1 MGMRTAEQYKES
13 LRDGRAVYLR
23 GEKVADVTKD
33 PVIGIA
39 VEHAC
44 IDYRMTEDSKYRELA
59 VMRDGGGEY
68 SRYYHLPRTADD
80 LLKRSQ
86 LIAASTRE
94 RATLVVLIKEIGTD
108 ALYALHLLGERMAAA
123 AKPEY
128 RERIYKYHRYCRDN
142 DLAVAVA
149 QTDVKGDRSLGPTG
163 QDHPDYYV
171 HVVEERPDGIVVR
184 GAKVHTSVST
194 NTNEVIVLPT
204 RAMRP
209 EDKAYAIAFALPINT
224 PGLKLIASP
233 HDGTQ
238 KDPFEHPISARHKM
252 METLTVFDD
261 VFVPNDRIFLNGE
274 IEFAGLL
281 ALTFVRFHRFTAV
294 SYKLPL
300 LELLAGAGAAV
311 AEANGI
317 ARANHV
323 RDKLTYLA
331 AYHTTVRGLIEHAA
345 ATCTIEDGIAVPNTL
360 ITNVAKYHF
369 AHNYHQAVQ
378 DVQDLAGGTLVT
390 GAAVEDFTSEAT
402 RAYVTKYL
410 GGAKGH
416 DAEKRIRLLNL
427 VADLTASDFGGYQ
440 EVLAVHAEGGFEAEK
455 LQAYREYDFKSVSA
469 YASKLAGGSDR
480 RAWA

>member
-1 MGMRTAEQYKES
+1 MGLRTPEQYKQS
-13 LRDGRAVYLR
+13 LRDGRAVYFR
-23 GEKVADVTKD
+23 GEKVADVTTH

-44 IDYRMTEDSKYRELA
+44 IDYRMAEDAAYRELA
-59 VMRDGGGEY
+59 VVKEGRSEY
-68 SRYYHLPRTADD
+68 SRYFHLPRTGDD
-80 LLKRSQ
+80 LLKRSN

-94 RATLVVLIKEIGTD
+94 GATLVILIKEIGTD
-108 ALYALHLLGERMAAA
+108 ALLALHIIGERLAAA
-123 AKPEY
+123 GHPAY
-128 RERIYKYHRYCRDN
+128 RERIHAYYRQCRDN
-142 DLAVAVA
+142 DLAIAVA
-149 QTDVKGDRSLGPTG
+149 QTDVKGDRSLGPTA

-171 HVVEERPDGIVVR
+171 RVVERRPDGVVVR
-184 GAKVHTSVST
+184 GAKIHTSVST

-209 EDKAYAIAFALPINT
+209 EDKDYAIAFALPINT
-224 PGLKLIASP
+224 PGLKLLASP
-233 HDGTQ
+233 HGSSK

-274 IEFAGLL
+274 IDFAGLL

-300 LELLAGAGAAV
+300 LELMAGAGAAI

-317 ARANHV
+317 ARAAHV
-323 RDKLTYLA
+323 RDKLTHLA
-331 AYHTTVRGLIEHAA
+331 AYHTIVRGLIEHAA
-345 ATCTIEDGIAVPNTL
+345 ATCTVEDGIAVPNTL

-378 DVQDLAGGTLVT
+378 IVQDLAGGILVT
-390 GAAVEDFTSEAT
+390 GPATEDFTSEAT

-410 GGAKGH
+410 GGAKGF
-416 DAEKRIRLLNL
+416 DAEKRMRLLNL
-427 VADLTASDFGGYQ
+427 IADLTASEYGGYQ

-455 LQAYREYDFKSVSA
+455 LQAYREYDFKTVAA
-469 YASKLAGGSDR
+469 YARKLAGI
-480 RAWA
+480 

>member
-1 MGMRTAEQYKES
+1 MGLRTPEQYKQS
-13 LRDGRAVYLR
+13 LRDGRAVFFR
-23 GEKVADVTKD
+23 GEKVNDVTAH

-39 VEHAC
+39 VDHAC
-44 IDYRMTEDSKYRELA
+44 LDYRMAEDPAWRELA
-59 VMRDGGGEY
+59 VVKDGAGEY
-68 SRYYHLPRTADD
+68 SRYFHLPRNGAD

-86 LIAASTRE
+86 LIAAATRE
-94 RATLVVLIKEIGTD
+94 GATLVVLIKEIGTD
-108 ALYALHLLGERMAAA
+108 ALFALHIIGEQLAAA
-123 AKPEY
+123 GHANY
-128 RERIYKYHRYCRDN
+128 RERIQKYYRHCRDN
-142 DLAVAVA
+142 DLAIAVA
-149 QTDVKGDRSLGPTG
+149 QTDVKGDRSLGPTA

-171 HVVEERPDGIVVR
+171 RVVETRPDGVVVR
-184 GAKVHTSVST
+184 GAKIHTSVST

-233 HDGTQ
+233 HGSAK

-261 VFVPNDRIFLNGE
+261 VFVPNERIFLNGE
-274 IEFAGLL
+274 IDFAGLL

-300 LELLAGAGAAV
+300 LEALAGAAAAV

-317 ARANHV
+317 TRAAHV
-323 RDKLTYLA
+323 RDKLTHLA

-345 ATCTIEDGIAVPNTL
+345 ATCTTEDGLAVPNTL
-360 ITNVAKYHF
+360 ITNVAKFHF

-378 DVQDLAGGTLVT
+378 IVQDLAGGILVT
-390 GAAVEDFTSEAT
+390 GPAAEDFASEAT
-402 RAYVTKYL
+402 RVYVTKYL

-427 VADLTASDFGGYQ
+427 IADLTASDYGGYQ

-455 LQAYREYDFKSVSA
+455 LQAYREYDFKSVAA
-469 YASKLAGGSDR
+469 YARKLAGI
-480 RAWA
+480 

>member
-1 MGMRTAEQYKES
+1 MALRTAEQYKAS
-13 LRDGRAVYLR
+13 LRDGRAVYFR
-23 GEKVADVTKD
+23 GEKVADVTAH

-39 VEHAC
+39 VEHAAL
-44 IDYRMTEDSKYRELA
+44 DYRMAEDPKYRDLA
-59 VMRDGGGEY
+59 VIKDGREEY
-68 SRYYHLPRTADD
+68 SRYFYLPQNGDD

-94 RATLVVLIKEIGTD
+94 GATLVVLIKEIGTD
-108 ALYALHLLGERMAAA
+108 ALYALHIIGERMAAA
-123 AKPEY
+123 GKPEY
-128 RERIYKYHRYCRDN
+128 RERIRKYYRECRDN

-149 QTDVKGDRSLGPTG
+149 QTDVKGDRSLGPT
-163 QDHPDYYV
+163 QQEHPDYYV
-171 HVVEERPDGIVVR
+171 RVVEERPDGIVVR

-209 EDKAYAIAFALPINT
+209 EDKPYAVAFAVPINT

-233 HDGTQ
+233 HGSS
-238 KDPFEHPISARHKM
+238 KKNEFEHPISARHKM

-261 VFVPNDRIFLNGE
+261 VFVPKERVFLNGE
-274 IEFAGLL
+274 LEFAGLL

-300 LELLAGAGAAV
+300 LEALAGVGAAA

-317 ARANHV
+317 TKAGHV
-323 RDKLTYLA
+323 RDKLTHLA

-345 ATCTIEDGIAVPNTL
+345 RTCTYEDGIAVPNTL
-360 ITNVAKYHF
+360 LTNVAKYHF

-378 DVQDLAGGTLVT
+378 IVQDLAGGLLVT
-390 GAAVEDFTSEAT
+390 APAAEDFTSEAT
-402 RAYVTKYL
+402 REYVLKYM
-410 GGAKGH
+410 GGAKGF
-416 DAEKRIRLLNL
+416 DADKRMRLLNL
-427 VADLTASDFGGYQ
+427 ISDLTSSDYGGYQ

-455 LQAYREYDFKSVSA
+455 LQAYREYDFKTVAA
-469 YASKLAGGSDR
+469 YARKLAGI
-480 RAWA
+480 

>member
-1 MGMRTAEQYKES
+1 MGLRTADQYKKS
-13 LRDGRAVYLR
+13 LRDGRAVYFR
-23 GEKVADVTKD
+23 GEKVADVTAH

-44 IDYRMTEDSKYRELA
+44 IDYHMTEDPQYRDLA
-59 VMRDGGGEY
+59 VVTGDGEPY
-68 SRYYHLPRTADD
+68 SRYFHLPRNGDD

-94 RATLVVLIKEIGTD
+94 GATLVVLIKEIGTD
-108 ALYALHLLGERMAAA
+108 ALLALHIIAERLAAA
-123 AKPEY
+123 GKLEY
-128 RERIYKYHRYCRDN
+128 RERVHKYYRHCRDN
-142 DLAVAVA
+142 DLAIAVA
-149 QTDVKGDRSLGPTG
+149 QTDVKGDRSLGPTA

-171 HVVEERPDGIVVR
+171 RVVEERPDGVVVR

-233 HDGTQ
+233 HGSSH
-238 KDPFEHPISARHKM
+238 KDAFEHPISARHKM

-274 IEFAGLL
+274 VDLAGLL
-281 ALTFVRFHRFTAV
+281 ALTFVRYHRFTAV

-300 LELLAGAGAAV
+300 LELMVGAGYAM
-311 AEANGI
+311 AEANGVI
-317 ARANHV
+317 RAAHV
-323 RDKLTYLA
+323 RDKLTQLA
-331 AYHTTVRGLIEHAA
+331 AYHTMVRGLIEHAA
-345 ATCTIEDGIAVPNTL
+345 ASCTVEDAGLAVPNTL
-360 ITNVAKYHF
+360 LTNVAKYHF

-378 DVQDLAGGTLVT
+378 TVQDLAGGLLVT
-390 GAAVEDFTSEAT
+390 APAAEDLTSEAT
-402 RAYVTKYL
+402 RAYVMKYL
-410 GGAKGH
+410 GGAKGF
-416 DAEKRIRLLNL
+416 DAEKRLRLLNL
-427 VADLTASDFGGYQ
+427 VSDLTSSDFGGYQ

-455 LQAYREYDFKSVSA
+455 LQAYREYDFKPVAS
-469 YASKLAGGSDR
+469 YARKLAGV
-480 RAWA
+480 

>member
-1 MGMRTAEQYKES
+1 MGLRTPEQYKQS
-13 LRDGRAVYLR
+13 LRDNRAVFFR
-23 GEKVADVTKD
+23 GEKVADVTAH

-44 IDYRMTEDSKYRELA
+44 IDYRMAEDPAYRDLA
-59 VMRDGGGEY
+59 VIKEGGSEY
-68 SRYYHLPRTADD
+68 SRYFHLPRNGSD
-80 LLKRSQ
+80 LLKRSE

-94 RATLVVLIKEIGTD
+94 GATLVVLIKEIGSD
-108 ALYALHLLGERMAAA
+108 ALLALHIIGERLAAA
-123 AKPEY
+123 GHAQY
-128 RERIYKYHRYCRDN
+128 RDRIKKYHQLCRDN
-142 DLAVAVA
+142 DLAIAVA
-149 QTDVKGDRSLGPTG
+149 QTDVKGDRSLGPTA

-171 HVVEERPDGIVVR
+171 RVVERRSDGVVVR

-204 RAMRP
+204 RAMRA
-209 EDKAYAIAFALPINT
+209 EDKDYAIAFALPINT

-233 HDGTQ
+233 HGSSP
-238 KDPFEHPISARHKM
+238 KDAFEHPISARHKM

-261 VFVPNDRIFLNGE
+261 VFVPNDRIFLDGE

-300 LELLAGAGAAV
+300 MELLAGAGAAV

-323 RDKLTYLA
+323 RDKLTHLA

-345 ATCTIEDGIAVPNTL
+345 ATCTIEEGLAVPNTL

-369 AHNYHQAVQ
+369 AHNYHHAVQ
-378 DVQDLAGGTLVT
+378 LVQDLAGGILVT
-390 GAAVEDFTSEAT
+390 GPATEDFTSEAT
-402 RAYVTKYL
+402 RAYVMKYL

-427 VADLTASDFGGYQ
+427 IADLTASDFGGYQ

-455 LQAYREYDFKSVSA
+455 LQAYREYDFKTVAA
-469 YASKLAGGSDR
+469 YARKLAGI
-480 RAWA
+480 

>member
-1 MGMRTAEQYKES
+1 MGLRTPEQYKQS
-13 LRDGRAVYLR
+13 LRDGRAVYFR
-23 GEKVADVTKD
+23 GEKVGDVTTH

-44 IDYRMTEDSKYRELA
+44 IDYRMTEDSAYRELA
-59 VMRDGGGEY
+59 VVKDGAGEY
-68 SRYYHLPRTADD
+68 SRYFHLPRNSED

-94 RATLVVLIKEIGTD
+94 GATLVVLIKEIGTD
-108 ALYALHLLGERMAAA
+108 ALLALHIIGERLAAA
-123 AKPEY
+123 GHPAY
-128 RERIYKYHRYCRDN
+128 RERIQKYYHYCRDN
-142 DLAVAVA
+142 DLAIAVA
-149 QTDVKGDRSLGPTG
+149 QTDVKGDRSLGPTA
-163 QDHPDYYV
+163 QEHPDYYV
-171 HVVEERPDGIVVR
+171 RVVERRPDGVVVR

-209 EDKAYAIAFALPINT
+209 EDKDYAIAFALPINT

-233 HDGTQ
+233 HGSSK

-300 LELLAGAGAAV
+300 LELMAGAGAAI

-317 ARANHV
+317 ARAGHV
-323 RDKLTYLA
+323 RDKLTHLA
-331 AYHTTVRGLIEHAA
+331 AYHTIVRGLIEHAA
-345 ATCTIEDGIAVPNTL
+345 ATCTIEDGLAVPNTL

-378 DVQDLAGGTLVT
+378 IVQDLAGGILVT
-390 GAAVEDFTSEAT
+390 GPSTEDFTSEAT
-402 RAYVTKYL
+402 RAYVIKYL
-410 GGAKGH
+410 GGAKGF
-416 DAEKRIRLLNL
+416 DAEKRSRLLNL
-427 VADLTASDFGGYQ
+427 IADLTASDFGGYQ

-455 LQAYREYDFKSVSA
+455 LQAYREYDFKTVAA
-469 YASKLAGGSDR
+469 YARKLAGI
-480 RAWA
+480 